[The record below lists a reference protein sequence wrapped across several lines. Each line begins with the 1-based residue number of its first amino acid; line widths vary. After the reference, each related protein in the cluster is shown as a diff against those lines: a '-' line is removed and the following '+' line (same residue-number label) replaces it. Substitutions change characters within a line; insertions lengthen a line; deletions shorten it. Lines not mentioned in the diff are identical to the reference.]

1 MKKILLYGLEEEKTK
16 ITENVARE
24 FGIEINKITKNNL
37 DKKVGEL
44 FNLDLG
50 ENEIEEG
57 QDQLMVFSD
66 FDRNILQDFL
76 IALKKGGVMV
86 DHKCVLTETNE
97 NWTFAFLMGHIRD
110 EHRVVTKFRELGG
123 LVKIALDRLEDDKD
137 DELMDLVERAIENKN
152 KELDEQKLDS
162 AIKDLREKLNIK

>member
-1 MKKILLYGLEEEKTK
+1 MKKILLYGLEVEKTK

-44 FNLDLG
+44 FNLDLR

-76 IALKKGGVMV
+76 IALKKEGVMV

>member
-16 ITENVARE
+16 ITENVASE
-24 FGIEINKITKNNL
+24 FGIEINKIAKKDL

-50 ENEIEEG
+50 ENDLVEDENK
-57 QDQLMVFSD
+57 LMVFSD

-76 IALKKGGVMV
+76 IALKKEGVMV
-86 DHKCVLTETNE
+86 DHKCVLTETNAD
-97 NWTFAFLMGHIRD
+97 WTFAFLMGHIAD
-110 EHRVVTKFRELGG
+110 EHRVVMKFRELGG

-137 DELMDLVERAIENKN
+137 DELMDLVEKAIENKN
-152 KELDEQKLDS
+152 RELDEKKLDS
-162 AIKDLREKLNIK
+162 AIKELREKLDIK